1 MNALKHL
8 SLIVVKFRFFFSF
21 YCSYGCI
28 LTNMPFLFTVVP
40 TLTRPQHPPEVPP
53 PPPKCVKRLQSIPK
67 VFKVKHKSS
76 LLHCPQLAK
85 FAVPGWS
92 PTFQSPQTPT

>member
-8 SLIVVKFRFFFSF
+8 SLIVVKFRFFFPF

-53 PPPKCVKRLQSIPK
+53 TSPKMCKTSAKHPK
-67 VFKVKHKSS
+67 SV
-76 LLHCPQLAK
+76 
-85 FAVPGWS
+85 
-92 PTFQSPQTPT
+92 